1 MFGGKITT
9 QGLRNV
15 FNNVKN
21 HATMGYHKTR
31 EFLGNVDHGFK
42 MAKRIYG
49 AIAPVINNVAGT
61 HHAKAINN
69 HVMKAVG
76 GYEQMRNKVMDAH
89 DAVAQN
95 VGQAVGGL
103 RKAGVHINL

>member
-9 QGLRNV
+9 QSLRNV
-15 FNNVKN
+15 YNNVKH

-31 EFLGNVDHGFK
+31 EFLGNVDHGVKF
-42 MAKRIYG
+42 AKKVYG
-49 AIAPVINNVAGT
+49 ALSPVINNLAG

-76 GYEQMRNKVMDAH
+76 GYEQLRNKVMDAN
-89 DAVAQN
+89 DAVNQN
-95 VGQAVGGL
+95 VNQAVSGL